1 MASSEVLQQLHIVFN
16 SSALRNR
23 LEVSALAINTLAAS
37 GRLLRLLM
45 PHTFAA
51 LASWL
56 ITIFC

>member
-1 MASSEVLQQLHIVFN
+1 MASSEVLQQLHISFN

-23 LEVSALAINTLAAS
+23 FELLALAINSLAAS

-56 ITIFC
+56 ITIF